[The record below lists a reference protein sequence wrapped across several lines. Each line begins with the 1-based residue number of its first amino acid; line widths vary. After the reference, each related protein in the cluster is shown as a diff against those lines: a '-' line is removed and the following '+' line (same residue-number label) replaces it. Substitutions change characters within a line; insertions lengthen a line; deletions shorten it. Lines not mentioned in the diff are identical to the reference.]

1 MSVRG
6 IGWYA
11 TAFVALIVSAA
22 FIGIAAASFFASLT
36 PLYVS
41 IVCSVAAVACGV
53 VAAVRARPAGVSQR
67 DAAGPEELTGAPAT
81 DEAAEP
87 ADAVEP
93 ADATLP
99 GDAERHLPSA
109 VSRASSR

>member
-11 TAFVALIVSAA
+11 GAFVALIVAGA
-22 FIGIAAASFFASLT
+22 GIGIAALSFFASLT

-53 VAAVRARPAGVSQR
+53 IAAVRAGVS
-67 DAAGPEELTGAPAT
+67 DAQPSV
-81 DEAAEP
+81 AE
-87 ADAVEP
+87 
-93 ADATLP
+93 
-99 GDAERHLPSA
+99 
-109 VSRASSR
+109 

>member
-11 TAFVALIVSAA
+11 GAFVALIVAGVG
-22 FIGIAAASFFASLT
+22 IGIAALSFFASLT

-53 VAAVRARPAGVSQR
+53 VAAVRARAS
-67 DAAGPEELTGAPAT
+67 DAQLG
-81 DEAAEP
+81 
-87 ADAVEP
+87 DAQ
-93 ADATLP
+93 P
-99 GDAERHLPSA
+99 GDIE
-109 VSRASSR
+109 

>member
-11 TAFVALIVSAA
+11 GAFVALIVAGA
-22 FIGIAAASFFASLT
+22 GIGIAALSFFASLT

-53 VAAVRARPAGVSQR
+53 IAAVRAGAS
-67 DAAGPEELTGAPAT
+67 DAQPSV
-81 DEAAEP
+81 AE
-87 ADAVEP
+87 
-93 ADATLP
+93 
-99 GDAERHLPSA
+99 
-109 VSRASSR
+109 